1 MNAESSNGADAL
13 AATSRLWLGAGKRL
27 REHDS
32 DPTVASTANSDH
44 LSRIMPESPPWVA
57 SGKLMAAYD
66 AARAAGVLWR
76 AGEVHLVA
84 DYALLRVIIEAAALS
99 WWITSAPTAADRVT
113 RAYRV
118 TVDDLTSAVARE
130 TAAVKHAQTP
140 PAREKR
146 AEAGVR
152 AAAERN
158 RVIGAMRD
166 SAIEIPAR
174 YLKGETSLRMIRL
187 LVYAEQHIPAAG
199 DLGYS
204 LLWSIT
210 SNSAH
215 GSLSA
220 VSQLS
225 TPAQRAGE
233 PLVYSNPESVATFA
247 LQTAHLL
254 NAAHKSWNRY
264 AGHTTAK

>member
-1 MNAESSNGADAL
+1 
-13 AATSRLWLGAGKRL
+13 
-27 REHDS
+27 
-32 DPTVASTANSDH
+32 
-44 LSRIMPESPPWVA
+44 
-57 SGKLMAAYD
+57 
-66 AARAAGVLWR
+66 
-76 AGEVHLVA
+76 
-84 DYALLRVIIEAAALS
+84 
-99 WWITSAPTAADRVT
+99 VT

-130 TAAVKHAQTP
+130 AAAVKHARTP
-140 PAREKR
+140 LAREKR
-146 AEAGVR
+146 AKAGAH
-152 AAAERN
+152 AAVERD

-166 SAIEIPAR
+166 SAIQLPVRFLER
-174 YLKGETSLRMIRL
+174 ETSLRMMPL
-187 LVYAEQHIPAAG
+187 LVHAEQHISDAG

-220 VSQLS
+220 VSQLGA
-225 TPAQRAGE
+225 PAGHAGD
-233 PLVYSNPESVATFA
+233 PMVYSNPESVATFA

-254 NAAHKSWNRY
+254 NAAHESWNRY